1 MSRNGD
7 ITLDFADDTYT
18 FRLAWKQL
26 IELQEKR
33 DAGPIEIMSRLQ
45 SGMWL
50 VQDISEVIRIGLI
63 GGGMEPKKALKLVR
77 EYVEDRPP
85 LENLATATIV
95 MVFGLKGADEDK
107 PQEPTEENQTGPP
120 GNGSTTF
127 PTADSATP

>member
-7 ITLDFADDTYT
+7 STLDFADDTYT

-33 DAGPIEIMSRLQ
+33 DAGPIEILSRLQ
-45 SGMWL
+45 SGLWL

-77 EYVEDRPP
+77 DYVEDRPP
-85 LENLATATIV
+85 MENLATATLILI
-95 MVFGLKGADEDK
+95 FALKGSDEDK
-107 PQEPTEENQTGPP
+107 PKEQTEANQTGPP

-127 PTADSATP
+127 PIADSATQ